1 MATMIQK
8 IHEESVF
15 AAQKAAITE
24 ETKWGD
30 RFGMCGFA
38 WVTAHPVNKG
48 NTRLGKEERAI
59 LESIGFEK
67 DWTGKTYQIWNP
79 SGYSTQNIDVKEAGA
94 DAYVSMMNKLGSGI
108 RLTTGSRL
116 D

>member
-1 MATMIQK
+1 MATMFQK
-8 IHEESVF
+8 YHEESVLAAKS
-15 AAQKAAITE
+15 AAQVEDA
-24 ETKWGD
+24 KWGD

-38 WVTAHPVNKG
+38 WVTAHPAHKG
-48 NTRLGKEERAI
+48 NTKLGKEERAI
-59 LESIGFEK
+59 LQSMGFEK

-79 SGYSTQNIDVKEAGA
+79 SGNPTQNIDVKEAGA
-94 DAYVSMMNKLGSGI
+94 QAYVSKMDELGSGI

>member
-1 MATMIQK
+1 MATMFQK

-15 AAQKAAITE
+15 AAQKAAMAMDA
-24 ETKWGD
+24 KWGD
-30 RFGMCGFA
+30 RMGMCGFA

-59 LESIGFEK
+59 LESIGFKK

-79 SGYSTQNIDVKEAGA
+79 SRFSTQNIDVKEAGA
-94 DAYVSMMNKLGSGI
+94 EAYVSMMNKLDSGI
-108 RLTTGSRL
+108 KLTTGSRL

>member
-1 MATMIQK
+1 MFQK
-8 IHEESVF
+8 IHQKSVE
-15 AAQKAAITE
+15 AASNAAAIE
-24 ETKWGD
+24 DAKWGD

-38 WVTAHPVNKG
+38 WVT
-48 NTRLGKEERAI
+48 
-59 LESIGFEK
+59 EK

-94 DAYVSMMNKLGSGI
+94 EAYVSMMNKLGSGI

>member
-1 MATMIQK
+1 MATVIQNY
-8 IHEESVF
+8 HEKSVG
-15 AAQKAAITE
+15 AASIAAHLAE
-24 ETKWGD
+24 EKWGD

-38 WVTAHPVNKG
+38 WVTAHPKFKG
-48 NTRLGKEERAI
+48 NTKLGKEERVI

-79 SGYSTQNIDVKEAGA
+79 SKHPTQNIDVKEAGA
-94 DAYVSMMNKLGSGI
+94 EAYVSKMDELGSGI
-108 RLTTGSRL
+108 KLTTGSRL